1 MNCIVVDD
9 DKISREL
16 ICSYINDTDDLDLV
30 KECKSA
36 IEAAN
41 YLSKNE
47 ADLIFLDIEMPKMS
61 GIELLKSLQNHPEV
75 VLITSKEKYAV
86 EAFEFDVTD
95 YLIKPCKYPRFLKA
109 VEKVRN
115 NLKPATLDSIQEDC
129 LFVKVDSEL
138 VNIPTKDI
146 LWVEALG
153 DYVSFMTAVKK
164 YMVLS
169 TMSSI
174 ETRLPASQFIRVH
187 RSYFVRIDRIKKIA
201 EDIILVENK
210 LIPVSKSYKKELINR
225 LVAK

>member
-41 YLSKNE
+41 YLSKNDV
-47 ADLIFLDIEMPKMS
+47 DLIFLDIEMPKMS
-61 GIELLKSLQNHPEV
+61 GIDLLKSMQNHPQV
-75 VLITSKEKYAV
+75 VLITSKDKYAV

-95 YLIKPCKYPRFLKA
+95 YLVKPCKYARFLKA

-115 NLKPATLDSIQEDC
+115 NNKTVVLDSIQEDC

-138 VNIPTKDI
+138 VNIPTKEI

-153 DYVSFMTAVKK
+153 DYVSFMTAAKK

-169 TMSSI
+169 TMANI
-174 ETRLPASQFIRVH
+174 ETRLPQSQFIRVH

-210 LIPVSKSYKKELINR
+210 LIPVSKSYKKELITR